1 MKTKIKATTSFM
13 HGRIHAHAGDELEVS
28 KGEADD
34 LVKAGMAEV
43 AAEAQAE
50 EQTAAPVAPD
60 DGVDDLLGDAKMEDA
75 PQNKM
80 EAEPDNKAGGK
91 KTTTAKK

>member
-1 MKTKIKATTSFM
+1 MKTKITALTSFM

-34 LVKAGMAEV
+34 LVKAGMAEAAEV
-43 AAEAQAE
+43 AAESQPE
-50 EQTAAPVAPD
+50 EQTAAPD
-60 DGVDDLLGDAKMEDA
+60 DGVDDLLGDAKMDDA

-91 KTTTAKK
+91 KTSTAKK